1 MKPIVRF
8 FLTTT
13 ALFFATTL
21 SAQFYDDFLD
31 GNLTADPA
39 WQGTLDKFTITT
51 VSAVENRL
59 QLNDTTAV
67 SGANRAYIST
77 ASQAML
83 NAEWN
88 IVLDIKTTLTSGNYV
103 RFYVATDQADLT
115 APLNGYFVWIG
126 NTDKEIALYRQN
138 GSKTTKIIDGTNGR
152 ATGNGS
158 INVKLLRDAD
168 GNWTLYSQIGDEPD
182 FALEGTYTDNT
193 FKAATYAGMLIY
205 YSKTN
210 YANYACRLIEADGEP
225 YIKPTQNIGKNDI
238 VFTEIMADP
247 DPQVE
252 LPNDEFLEIYN
263 RTDTTIDL
271 SGWTLQVNGKTATI
285 AKGSIAAQS
294 YAVLCAD
301 HVVSVFETYGNAI
314 AVAPWNAL
322 TNSGARITLHDDEQ
336 HLVAWVDFSD
346 AWYGNNGFK
355 KDGGWSLERINTDY
369 LDNHAENWQPADDTR
384 GGTPAQP
391 NSAANDLRDERQ
403 PRLTAI
409 AAHTDTLTLHFSKS
423 MDETTLADQHNFHFD
438 LEIDT
443 IFIEQPHAGTIRLH
457 LTEPMTEAATYQLL
471 CDNLLCVDGLPLDAV
486 ETTVALP
493 VGPEQGDVIINE
505 ILFNPNDD
513 GVDFV
518 ELYNLSDKTIDLSQL
533 FVTRRT
539 NGELEA
545 RTTICTEPRLFA
557 PHTYLTLTSAPDIV
571 CRQYDCPTD
580 AMFATVKLPS
590 LPDAEG
596 NIAIALTDGTLLD
609 ELTYSAKMHHP
620 FVSNPEGVSLERVNP
635 HTPTQE
641 PDNWQ
646 SAAFDAGYATPCR
659 QNSQYAVPDLDN
671 PTTKNFWLEHESFTP
686 DNDGYRDLLQ
696 LNYRLPQDGF
706 TATISIYTATG
717 TRVRRLLDG
726 ELLATEGTITWNG
739 RNDSDALCNAGVYV
753 LFVEAVRPDGIVIRQ
768 KIVCALTLKG

>member
-67 SGANRAYIST
+67 AGANRAYIST

-88 IVLDIKTTLTSGNYV
+88 IALDIKTTLTSGNYV

-158 INVKLLRDAD
+158 INIRLLRDAD

-182 FALEGTYTDNT
+182 FALEGTCTDNT
-193 FKAATYAGMLIY
+193 FKAAAYAGMLIY

-210 YANYACRLIEADGEP
+210 YANYVCRLIAAEGQP
-225 YIKPTQNIGKNDI
+225 YIKPTQNVSKNDI

-294 YAVLCAD
+294 YTVLCAD

-314 AVAPWNAL
+314 AVASWNAL

-355 KDGGWSLERINTDY
+355 KDGG
-369 LDNHAENWQPADDTR
+369 
-384 GGTPAQP
+384 
-391 NSAANDLRDERQ
+391 
-403 PRLTAI
+403 
-409 AAHTDTLTLHFSKS
+409 
-423 MDETTLADQHNFHFD
+423 
-438 LEIDT
+438 
-443 IFIEQPHAGTIRLH
+443 
-457 LTEPMTEAATYQLL
+457 
-471 CDNLLCVDGLPLDAV
+471 
-486 ETTVALP
+486 
-493 VGPEQGDVIINE
+493 
-505 ILFNPNDD
+505 
-513 GVDFV
+513 
-518 ELYNLSDKTIDLSQL
+518 
-533 FVTRRT
+533 
-539 NGELEA
+539 
-545 RTTICTEPRLFA
+545 
-557 PHTYLTLTSAPDIV
+557 
-571 CRQYDCPTD
+571 
-580 AMFATVKLPS
+580 
-590 LPDAEG
+590 
-596 NIAIALTDGTLLD
+596 
-609 ELTYSAKMHHP
+609 
-620 FVSNPEGVSLERVNP
+620 
-635 HTPTQE
+635 
-641 PDNWQ
+641 
-646 SAAFDAGYATPCR
+646 
-659 QNSQYAVPDLDN
+659 
-671 PTTKNFWLEHESFTP
+671 
-686 DNDGYRDLLQ
+686 
-696 LNYRLPQDGF
+696 
-706 TATISIYTATG
+706 
-717 TRVRRLLDG
+717 
-726 ELLATEGTITWNG
+726 
-739 RNDSDALCNAGVYV
+739 
-753 LFVEAVRPDGIVIRQ
+753 
-768 KIVCALTLKG
+768 